1 MFDDLVV
8 ASLTARAL
16 PPSHDVALC
25 TTHCLGGLAPVAS
38 PSDDEAGIASVSLDR
53 RAFLSLSTSQQGPT
67 AACLHVALAS
77 MVAGHMQLGRASLGS
92 TAQSVSC
99 RVGQHSAHTPQCQAS
114 AVAVGGRAP
123 RAASFAATGTK
134 TRRSA
139 GTSPQSEWWNRRRI
153 W

>member
-77 MVAGHMQLGRASLGS
+77 MVSPHAAGQSFTRQHCPVGVVSRWSALS
-92 TAQSVSC
+92 TYTTVPG
-99 RVGQHSAHTPQCQAS
+99 V
-114 AVAVGGRAP
+114 
-123 RAASFAATGTK
+123 
-134 TRRSA
+134 RRCCWR
-139 GTSPQSEWWNRRRI
+139 TSP
-153 W
+153 